1 MIQKQCFDEC
11 KKYATYF
18 FLFFVMLL
26 DSTRYSSVV
35 AVAVAVA
42 VVAVVSIQ
50 PMMDDVQQYNS
61 MICHLRFVD

>member
-1 MIQKQCFDEC
+1 
-11 KKYATYF
+11 
-18 FLFFVMLL
+18 MLL
-26 DSTRYSSVV
+26 DSTRYSIVVAV